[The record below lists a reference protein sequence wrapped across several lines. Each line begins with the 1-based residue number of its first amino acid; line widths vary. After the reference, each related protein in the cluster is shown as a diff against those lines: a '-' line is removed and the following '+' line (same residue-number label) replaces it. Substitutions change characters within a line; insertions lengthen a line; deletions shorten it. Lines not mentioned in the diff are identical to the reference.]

1 MVTVFVLE
9 DDPDLLNLYTRALKH
24 KGYDVAFSSSA
35 ERAINMLHEGEFEPD
50 VAVLDMSMPGLPG
63 TVVVD
68 YIRNPTGFRTL
79 TIIVVTCDEGFGQEL
94 QGANVVFMPK
104 PIDLHA
110 LYAAVE
116 RQVVQ

>member
-1 MVTVFVLE
+1 MAMVFVLE

-24 KGYDVAFSSSA
+24 RGYDVEFSSSA
-35 ERAINMLHEGEFEPD
+35 ERAINMLHEGSCEPD

-68 YIRNPTGFRTL
+68 YIRNRSEFRKL
-79 TIIVVTCDEGFGQEL
+79 PIIVVTCDEGFRREL
-94 QGANVVFMPK
+94 QGTNVVFMAK
-104 PIDLHA
+104 PIDLHT